1 MTGEFRC
8 VTFLS
13 DFGLADET
21 VACCKGLLLRR
32 GVTLPVIDI
41 SHEVPP
47 FDIISGGWMLA
58 GAVLYMPVGI
68 HLAIV
73 DPGVGTQRR
82 ILALR
87 SGRGDLFVGPDN
99 GLLVPAAERTGGISR
114 CWSIERIPGEME
126 HVSPTFDARDIMA
139 PVVADLVGGKPPDK
153 CGREIPQGDLNRFP
167 LPSPQSTPSKISGHV
182 TLVDAFGTIRTDIP
196 WDHLGKLGDSEIKV
210 SSGWL
215 FSIPVGRT
223 FSDVSSGEMVAL
235 EDSWGFVSIAVNRG
249 RASDMLG
256 FKPGDPISVELTIPG
271 RS

>member
-58 GAVLYMPVGI
+58 GAVLYMPSGI

-82 ILALR
+82 ILLLR

-99 GLLVPAAERTGGISR
+99 GLLIPAAERTGGISR
-114 CWSIERIPGEME
+114 CWSIERAQGEME
-126 HVSPTFDARDIMA
+126 HVFPTFDARDIMA
-139 PVVADLVGGKPPDK
+139 PVVADLVGGKPPEE
-153 CGREIPQGDLNRFP
+153 CGEEIP
-167 LPSPQSTPSKISGHV
+167 
-182 TLVDAFGTIRTDIP
+182 LVDAFGTVRTDIP
-196 WDHLGKLGDSEIKV
+196 WDLLGKLGDSEIKI

-223 FSDVSSGEMVAL
+223 FSDVGSGEMVAL

-271 RS
+271 RP

>member
-13 DFGLADET
+13 DFGLSDET
-21 VACCKGLLLRR
+21 VACCKGLLIRR

-47 FDIISGGWMLA
+47 FDVISGGWMLA
-58 GAVLYMPVGI
+58 GAVLYMPVGV

-73 DPGVGTQRR
+73 DPGVGTDRK
-82 ILALR
+82 ILVIR
-87 SGRGDLFVGPDN
+87 SVRGDLFVGPDN
-99 GLLVPAAERTGGISR
+99 GLLVPAAERTGGISSS
-114 CWSIERIPGEME
+114 WSIERPPAGAEQ
-126 HVSPTFDARDIMA
+126 VSPTFHARDIMA
-139 PVVADLVGGKPPDK
+139 PVVADLVGGVPPEK
-153 CGREIPQGDLNRFP
+153 CGIEIPRGGLNRFP
-167 LPSPQSTPSKISGHV
+167 LPAPQSSPGKISGHV

-196 WDHLGKLGDSEIKV
+196 WNLLGKLGDSEIKV
-210 SSGWL
+210 SCGWL

-223 FSDVSSGEMVAL
+223 FSDVSSGDMVAL

-271 RS
+271 RP